1 MPGQGRLLW
10 LDGLRGLIMALMA
23 LDHASFFIA
32 GVHPGEFWG
41 VPLPAYPD
49 AGHFLTRLVSHLC
62 APGFFFLMG
71 TSMVLFTDSRREIGW
86 SERRITRFFL
96 VRGLILIVLQLLVE
110 NPAWALGLIGG
121 PTETTRPPGGAGET
135 VLLHFGVLYA
145 LGATMI
151 CWSFL
156 LRFGSALFVS
166 LSIVA
171 ILSTQALIP
180 GAEQA
185 GVRYAPWLRVLLIPG
200 QTGIWQVFYPVI
212 PWLGLTGLGLAFGRL
227 LRKDQ
232 DRAYRAALVVG
243 ASVLLLFALLR
254 TVAGVGDFHPVGPGW
269 VGFLNLTKYPP
280 SLAFILL
287 TLGVDLLLLSVLAK
301 ATPWLRT
308 WGKPLV
314 LFGSTALFFYV
325 AHLYLYALTG
335 LALPARPSFGAM
347 HLFWLLGL
355 VLLYPACLRYKRFK
369 GQTAPESVWR
379 FF

>member
-1 MPGQGRLLW
+1 
-10 LDGLRGLIMALMA
+10 MALMA

-41 VPLPAYPD
+41 VALPSYPD

-71 TSMVLFTDSRREIGW
+71 TGMVLFTDTRREIGW
-86 SERRITRFFL
+86 SERRITRFFV
-96 VRGLILIVLQLLVE
+96 VRGLILIALQLLVE

-121 PTETTRPPGGAGET
+121 PSDTTRPPGGRGES

-156 LRFGSALFVS
+156 LHFRAAVFLALS
-166 LSIVA
+166 LVA
-171 ILSTQALIP
+171 ILSTQVLIP
-180 GAEQA
+180 GADQA
-185 GVRYAPWLRVLLIPG
+185 GVRYSPWLRVLLIPG
-200 QTGIWQVFYPVI
+200 QTGVWQVFYPVI
-212 PWLGLTGLGLAFGRL
+212 PWLGLAGLGLAFGRF
-227 LRKDQ
+227 LRNDR
-232 DRAYRAALVVG
+232 DRAYRGALVGG
-243 ASVLLLFALLR
+243 AACLVLFALLR
-254 TVAGVGDFHPVGPGW
+254 AFASFGDFHPAAPGW
-269 VGFLNLTKYPP
+269 IGFFNVTKYPP

-287 TLGVDLLLLSVLAK
+287 TLGVDLLLLFVLAK
-301 ATPWLRT
+301 TAPWLQT

-335 LALPARPSFGAM
+335 LALPVRPSFSVM
-347 HLFWLLGL
+347 YLFWLLGL

-369 GQTAPESVWR
+369 RRTAPDSVWR

>member
-1 MPGQGRLLW
+1 
-10 LDGLRGLIMALMA
+10 MALMA

-41 VPLPAYPD
+41 VALPAYPD
-49 AGHFLTRLVSHLC
+49 AGHFLTRFVSHLC

-71 TSMVLFTDSRREIGW
+71 TSMVLFTDARRALGW
-86 SERRITRFFL
+86 SERRITRFFV

-121 PTETTRPPGGAGET
+121 PSDTTRPPGGRGES

-156 LRFGSALFVS
+156 LRFGSAVFLS

-171 ILSTQALIP
+171 VLATQALVP
-180 GAEQA
+180 GADQA
-185 GVRYAPWLRVLLIPG
+185 GIRYAPWLRVLLIPG
-200 QTGIWQVFYPVI
+200 QTGAWQVFYPVI
-212 PWLGLTGLGLAFGRL
+212 PWLGLTGLGLAFGRF
-227 LRKDQ
+227 LRKDP
-232 DRAYRAALVVG
+232 DRACRGALAAG
-243 ASVLLLFALLR
+243 AAFLLLFALLR
-254 TVAGVGDFHPVGPGW
+254 RLVSFADFHPAGPGW
-269 VGFLNLTKYPP
+269 MSFFNLTKYPP

-287 TLGVDLLLLSVLAK
+287 TLGVDLLLLSALSK
-301 ATPWLRT
+301 AAAQLRT
-308 WGKPLV
+308 WGKPLL

-335 LALPARPSFGAM
+335 LALPVRPSFRVM
-347 HLFWLLGL
+347 YLLWLLGL
-355 VLLYPACLRYKRFK
+355 ALLYPACLRYKRFK
-369 GQTAPESVWR
+369 GRTAPDSVWR

>member
-1 MPGQGRLLW
+1 MV
-10 LDGLRGLIMALMA
+10 LMA

-41 VPLPAYPD
+41 VALPAYPD
-49 AGHFLTRLVSHLC
+49 AVHCLTRLVSHLC

-71 TSMVLFTDSRREIGW
+71 TGMVLFSDSRREIGW
-86 SERRITRFFL
+86 SERRITRFFV
-96 VRGLILIVLQLLVE
+96 VRGLILIGLQLLVE

-121 PTETTRPPGGAGET
+121 PSDTTRPPGGRGET

-156 LRFGSALFVS
+156 LRFGSTVFVW

-171 ILSTQALIP
+171 ILATQTLIP
-180 GAEQA
+180 GAGQA
-185 GVRYAPWLRVLLIPG
+185 GVRYSPWLRVVLIPG
-200 QTGIWQVFYPVI
+200 QTGMWQVFYPVV
-212 PWLGLTGLGLAFGRL
+212 PWLGLTGLGLAFGRIL
-227 LRKDQ
+227 QRDR
-232 DRAYRAALVVG
+232 DRAYRGALVGGG
-243 ASVLLLFALLR
+243 AFLLLFAVLR
-254 TVAGVGDFHPVGPGW
+254 TFARFGDFHVGAPGW
-269 VGFLNLTKYPP
+269 IGFFNLTKYPP
-280 SLAFILL
+280 SLDFILL
-287 TLGVDLLLLSVLAK
+287 TLGVDLLLVSVLAK
-301 ATPWLRT
+301 ATPQLRT

-335 LALPARPSFGAM
+335 LALRVRAPFSVM
-347 HLFWLLGL
+347 YLLWLLGL

-369 GQTAPESVWR
+369 GRTAPDSVWR